1 LKTAPTKV
9 IGFMTDFDVKDDAVG
24 ICKAVMDGV
33 APGVR
38 IIDITHQS
46 EPYNIAMGAR
56 FLAGSAP
63 YFPKD
68 AVFVVVIDPGV
79 GSTRKAIIAKSRAGQ
94 FFVLPDNGLLTL
106 IQDRDGIAEAH
117 EITNPAWMIGS
128 GISSTFHGRDIFS
141 PAGAHLARGDDW
153 TPGRPR
159 ARREQAGPPR
169 PEERNVDGRGLHG
182 QVIGTDGP
190 FGNLVLN
197 VPAETFAQLG
207 YKLGDQVPVTLAGK
221 SYVFPFVKTFSD
233 VPVGKELFYIDSRG
247 RWGWHQP
254 GQFFRGLQVGAGAE
268 LTIPLIIL
276 AVQSGLQVFEGALD
290 LRDLN
295 LALRVAAQHI
305 DDAGMICRM
314 DLLGARRRAEE
325 AGSPTQLVLIGL
337 DGKGCVP
344 GVRVRLAIKGG
355 HQVLNGNCICLGN
368 F

>member
-1 LKTAPTKV
+1 LKAIRISILVAVVCVLAARSGFAQAGGATKV

-46 EPYNIAMGAR
+46 EPYNIAAGAR

-63 YFPKD
+63 YFPRD

-79 GSTRKAIIAKSRAGQ
+79 GSTRKAIIAKSKLGQ

-106 IQDRDGIAEAH
+106 VQDRDGLEAAR

-153 TPGRPR
+153 T
-159 ARREQAGPPR
+159 QAGPALDVAKLVR
-169 PEERNVDGRGLHG
+169 LDLKRATIDAAGLHG
-182 QVIGTDGP
+182 DVIGTDGP

-197 VPAETFAQLG
+197 VPAELFRELG
-207 YKLGDQVPVTLAGK
+207 YKLGDTVPVELAGK
-221 SYVFPFVKTFSD
+221 RYAFPFVKTFSD

-247 RWGWHQP
+247 RLSLGINQRN
-254 GQFFRGLQVGAGAE
+254 FAETYKVGADAK
-268 LTIPLIIL
+268 LFIP
-276 AVQSGLQVFEGALD
+276 V
-290 LRDLN
+290 
-295 LALRVAAQHI
+295 
-305 DDAGMICRM
+305 
-314 DLLGARRRAEE
+314 
-325 AGSPTQLVLIGL
+325 
-337 DGKGCVP
+337 K
-344 GVRVRLAIKGG
+344 K
-355 HQVLNGNCICLGN
+355 
-368 F
+368 